1 MAVWGFGL
9 AESNVVALSDRVL
22 PGRVLIADDTLLVRV
37 LLRTILAEAGHVV
50 VGEATTGRDAV
61 SLFRLY
67 HPDIVLM
74 DITMP
79 GQDGLKAME
88 EILAQSAET
97 QIIVCS
103 AMAFRRT
110 AIEAMSRGA
119 RDFITKPFRPQ
130 TVLQAVEGALHRR
143 KASAYA
149 H

>member
-1 MAVWGFGL
+1 
-9 AESNVVALSDRVL
+9 
-22 PGRVLIADDTLLVRV
+22 
-37 LLRTILAEAGHVV
+37 
-50 VGEATTGRDAV
+50 
-61 SLFRLY
+61 
-67 HPDIVLM
+67 
-74 DITMP
+74 MP

-143 KASAYA
+143 GQASAFA